1 MKDTES
7 RSIPR
12 ITADFN
18 DMTQDRRV
26 RLGNC
31 AQASIAKN
39 SPIFEGQVIE
49 LVDFQD
55 EERLLLAMATV
66 ERDNFGKLVAR
77 PLEWPPREEPVE
89 RCCPDEPVNE
99 RICKCGHPES
109 RHGIARGCEKLVMVP
124 GPSGNNEREPCECPR
139 FVSIEKENE
148 PDPFPLQPD
157 MVNHPPHYAKL
168 NPEPIT
174 VIEDWGLD
182 FFTGNAVKYVA
193 RAGRKDP
200 TKQKED
206 LEKAIWYLKRKVERL

>member
-55 EERLLLAMATV
+55 EDRLLLAMATV

-89 RCCPDEPVNE
+89 RQ
-99 RICKCGHPES
+99 CKSCD
-109 RHGIARGCEKLVMVP
+109 
-124 GPSGNNEREPCECPR
+124 
-139 FVSIEKENE
+139 E

-206 LEKAIWYLKRKVERL
+206 ILKAIWYLKRKADRL